1 MRSECP
7 AYETLPCEHRYRRE
21 YPIRWVVTARVV
33 GSAGV
38 HETTVWCYE
47 RSYVMFEH
55 VWNRTECDMQDA
67 DSEQTME
74 MCIDGGD
81 GPRWYFTSVNM
92 QERLAACCL
101 PSRESWSGM
110 PCLDECEARVVSRST
125 VWPRAPQHA
134 RAPRAPPAPL

>member
-1 MRSECP
+1 M
-7 AYETLPCEHRYRRE
+7 
-21 YPIRWVVTARVV
+21 VTARVV

-74 MCIDGGD
+74 MCINGGD